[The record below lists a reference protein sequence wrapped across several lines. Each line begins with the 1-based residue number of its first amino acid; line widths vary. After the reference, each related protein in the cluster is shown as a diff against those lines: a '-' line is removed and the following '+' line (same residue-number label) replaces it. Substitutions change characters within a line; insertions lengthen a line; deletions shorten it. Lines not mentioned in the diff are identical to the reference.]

1 MYQHIMV
8 ESGAK
13 VFQKNNRLCIEKGVL
28 HELPAEDIAT
38 VVLDNREIIITT
50 YCLEQLSSR
59 GTVVILCNGK
69 HMPESV
75 LLPYGANSRRLK
87 TIRRQISQKK
97 PHLKQLWR
105 QVVQEKIRNQGRCLE
120 FCGKENIVDK
130 LVDKVKSGDTTN
142 VESMAAAAYFPMLFG
157 EDFTRRTPYLVN
169 DILNYGYM
177 ILRSAIARYLAI
189 YGFEPSLGLFHHS
202 ELNAFNLADDL
213 LEPFRPL
220 VDLYAFRFVESEE
233 EYLTKEMRRELVQLL
248 NCNIRSGKEIHS
260 VNHAIEREV
269 QSLSRC
275 FEDASAVLLLPELMP
290 LQAHAYE

>member
-1 MYQHIMV
+1 M
-8 ESGAK
+8 
-13 VFQKNNRLCIEKGVL
+13 
-28 HELPAEDIAT
+28 
-38 VVLDNREIIITT
+38 
-50 YCLEQLSSR
+50 
-59 GTVVILCNGK
+59 
-69 HMPESV
+69 
-75 LLPYGANSRRLK
+75 
-87 TIRRQISQKK
+87 
-97 PHLKQLWR
+97 
-105 QVVQEKIRNQGRCLE
+105 VQEKIRNQGRCLE

-233 EYLTKEMRRELVQLL
+233 EYLTKEMRRGLVQLL
-248 NCNIRSGKEIHS
+248 NCNIRSGKEVHS

-269 QSLSRC
+269 QGLSRC

>member
-13 VFQKNNRLCIEKGVL
+13 VFQKNSRLCIEKGVL

-97 PHLKQLWR
+97 PRLKQLWR
-105 QVVQEKIRNQGRCLE
+105 QVIQEKIRNQGRCLE
-120 FCGKENIVDK
+120 FCGKENIVDR

-142 VESMAAAAYFPMLFG
+142 VESTAAAAYFPKLLG
-157 EDFTRRTPYLVN
+157 EDFTRCTPCLVN
-169 DILNYGYM
+169 DILNYGYT

-220 VDLYAFRFVESEE
+220 VDLYAFRFVESEG

-248 NCNIRSGKEIHS
+248 NCNIRSGKESHG

-275 FEDASAVLLLPELMP
+275 FEDTSAVLLLPELMP

>member
-120 FCGKENIVDK
+120 FCDKENIVDR
-130 LVDKVKSGDTTN
+130 LADKVKSGDTTN
-142 VESMAAAAYFPMLFG
+142 VESTAAAAYFPMLLG
-157 EDFTRRTPYLVN
+157 KTLPAAHRTW
-169 DILNYGYM
+169 
-177 ILRSAIARYLAI
+177 
-189 YGFEPSLGLFHHS
+189 
-202 ELNAFNLADDL
+202 
-213 LEPFRPL
+213 
-220 VDLYAFRFVESEE
+220 
-233 EYLTKEMRRELVQLL
+233 
-248 NCNIRSGKEIHS
+248 
-260 VNHAIEREV
+260 
-269 QSLSRC
+269 
-275 FEDASAVLLLPELMP
+275 
-290 LQAHAYE
+290 

>member
-13 VFQKNNRLCIEKGVL
+13 VFQKDNRLCIEKGVL

-120 FCGKENIVDK
+120 FCYKENIVDR
-130 LVDKVKSGDTTN
+130 LADKVKSGDTTN
-142 VESMAAAAYFPMLFG
+142 VESTAAAAYFPMLFG

-169 DILNYGYM
+169 DILNYGYT

>member
-120 FCGKENIVDK
+120 FCDKENIVDR
-130 LVDKVKSGDTTN
+130 LADKVKSGDTTN
-142 VESMAAAAYFPMLFG
+142 VESTAAAAYFPMLFG
-157 EDFTRRTPYLVN
+157 EDFTRRTPYLVI
-169 DILNYGYM
+169 DILNYGYT

-202 ELNAFNLADDL
+202 ELNAF
-213 LEPFRPL
+213 R
-220 VDLYAFRFVESEE
+220 SEE
-233 EYLTKEMRRELVQLL
+233 HTSEL
-248 NCNIRSGKEIHS
+248 
-260 VNHAIEREV
+260 
-269 QSLSRC
+269 QSPS
-275 FEDASAVLLLPELMP
+275 
-290 LQAHAYE
+290 

>member
-1 MYQHIMV
+1 MYQHIMI

-13 VFQKNNRLCIEKGVL
+13 IFQKNNRLCIEKDVL
-28 HELPAEDIAT
+28 HELPAEDIAA
-38 VVLDNREIIITT
+38 VVLDHREITVTT

-59 GTVVILCNGK
+59 GTVIIFCNGK
-69 HMPESV
+69 HMPASV

-87 TIRRQISQKK
+87 VIRSQVSQKK
-97 PHLKQLWR
+97 PRLKQLWR
-105 QVVQEKIRNQGRCLE
+105 QVVQEKIRNQGRCLVL
-120 FCGKENIVDK
+120 CGKENIVGK
-130 LVDKVKSGDTTN
+130 LTDKVKAGDTTN
-142 VESMAAAAYFPMLFG
+142 VESTAAAAYFPMLFG
-157 EDFTRRTPYLVN
+157 TDFTRRMPCLIN

-177 ILRSAIARYLAI
+177 ILRSSIARYLAI

-213 LEPFRPL
+213 IEPFRPL
-220 VDLYAFRFVESEE
+220 VDLYAFRFAQSREE
-233 EYLTKEMRRELVQLL
+233 RLTKEMRRGLVQLL
-248 NCNIRSGKEIHS
+248 NCDIRSGKEVHS

-275 FEDASAVLLLPELMP
+275 YEAASAALLLPELVP

>member
-13 VFQKNNRLCIEKGVL
+13 VFQKNNRLCIEKDVL

-105 QVVQEKIRNQGRCLE
+105 QVVQEKIRAAGFDPAKWSQRRVQRSTALVTRHEAQQLLQQMGDGQHRQWLAAETFEIAVLSPTAGLFNPPAADDRGFNL
-120 FCGKENIVDK
+120 GIVGA
-130 LVDKVKSGDTTN
+130 V
-142 VESMAAAAYFPMLFG
+142 YFP
-157 EDFTRRTPYLVN
+157 
-169 DILNYGYM
+169 
-177 ILRSAIARYLAI
+177 
-189 YGFEPSLGLFHHS
+189 
-202 ELNAFNLADDL
+202 
-213 LEPFRPL
+213 LEQTAP
-220 VDLYAFRFVESEE
+220 
-233 EYLTKEMRRELVQLL
+233 
-248 NCNIRSGKEIHS
+248 
-260 VNHAIEREV
+260 
-269 QSLSRC
+269 
-275 FEDASAVLLLPELMP
+275 
-290 LQAHAYE
+290 

>member
-13 VFQKNNRLCIEKGVL
+13 VFQKNNRLCIEKDVL

-87 TIRRQISQKK
+87 TIHRQISQKK
-97 PHLKQLWR
+97 PRLKQLWR

-120 FCGKENIVDK
+120 FCGKENIVDR

-220 VDLYAFRFVESEE
+220 VDLYAFHFVESEE
-233 EYLTKEMRRELVQLL
+233 EYLTKEMRRGLVQLL
-248 NCNIRSGKEIHS
+248 NCNIRSEKEVHS

-269 QSLSRC
+269 QGLSRC
-275 FEDASAVLLLPELMP
+275 FEDASAVLRLPELMP